1 MTNLLVG
8 EIERNALLLGFAS
21 IVSFD
26 ILKQDNFERYKNKFE
41 ATFMV
46 LKNAKGANSKEEI

>member
-8 EIERNALLLGFAS
+8 KIERNAPLFGSAS

-26 ILKQDNFERYKNKFE
+26 ILKEDNFERY
-41 ATFMV
+41 V
-46 LKNAKGANSKEEI
+46 